1 MARYISRASGFK
13 KTVIKGEQTL
23 VQGPSGP
30 QLSVL
35 KDAHIALFE
44 QGNVTPWEV
53 ERAAEVWGNDF
64 KGVAEGESPLR
75 RISAYD
81 TDLAAER
88 NGWDAATKASVERL
102 LDAQQ
107 GQDYFRVDRPRLSP
121 PWPLYD
127 NLDDA
132 DAIVTIAGAT
142 LEADGIAHA
151 VAYEKENLNRTDVVD
166 ALQEL
171 LESSGAGETAADESE
186 LVEA

>member
-30 QLSVL
+30 TVSILR
-35 KDAHIALFE
+35 DAHIALFE

-53 ERAAEVWGNDF
+53 EMASEVWGSDF
-64 KGVAEGESPLR
+64 KGVAEGEAPLR
-75 RISAYD
+75 RVSAYD
-81 TDLAAER
+81 TDTAASI
-88 NGWDAATKASVERL
+88 NGWDAKTKADVERL

-107 GQDYFRVDRPRLSP
+107 GADYMRVDRPRVGP

-132 DAIVTIAGAT
+132 DQIATIAGAT
-142 LEADGIAHA
+142 LEADGIAHSI
-151 VAYEKENLNRTDVVD
+151 AYEKENLDREDVVA
-166 ALQEL
+166 ALEEL
-171 LESSGAGETAADESE
+171 LELAGASAMAADESE